1 MVFLPY
7 MFGYMFYFG
16 EQSGFVYTESL
27 KLLVLLYLLA
37 FFCAISKTGNTNF
50 FRIEIKSDWLSCF
63 SSRQSDNSL

>member
-37 FFCAISKTGNTNF
+37 FSVP
-50 FRIEIKSDWLSCF
+50 
-63 SSRQSDNSL
+63 SLKPVIPILG

>member
-50 FRIEIKSDWLSCF
+50 RIEIKSDWLSCF
-63 SSRQSDNSL
+63 SSSQSDNSL

>member
-1 MVFLPY
+1 MVFLTY

-37 FFCAISKTGNTNF
+37 FFCA
-50 FRIEIKSDWLSCF
+50 
-63 SSRQSDNSL
+63 SLKPVIPIFLG